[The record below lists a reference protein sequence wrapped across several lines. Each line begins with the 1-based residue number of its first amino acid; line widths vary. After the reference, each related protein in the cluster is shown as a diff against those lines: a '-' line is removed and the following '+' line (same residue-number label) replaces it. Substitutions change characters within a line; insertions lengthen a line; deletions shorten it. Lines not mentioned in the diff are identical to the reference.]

1 MTNQQ
6 ATPRPHL
13 GVISD
18 ETGPSLDACIAFA
31 VEKGLDQ
38 IEIRMVDGIA
48 PLSLTD
54 EQAKDAN
61 ARIRAAGLSVAG
73 IATPLLKW
81 EAPGKKAADQ
91 GDQFG
96 FSREGRSDD
105 ELVMACVHL
114 AGLFETR
121 NLRIFSYLTH
131 EGFVMDDLKPA
142 FDNLLEHAEKH
153 DMVLRL
159 ENEPVC
165 NIARFDQLADVVEL
179 YDTPRLEALPDI
191 GNSAQIGEFPESSLV
206 QRVLRHTHHIH
217 FKDYSKAAGKFVALG
232 TGEVKLDEYMA
243 EIAGGANGKQ
253 LSFSLETHTH
263 DDPMSGTRASATQL
277 IKTTNAHFENN

>member
-1 MTNQQ
+1 MSNEHT
-6 ATPRPHL
+6 TPRPQL

-18 ETGPSLDACIAFA
+18 ETGPSLDGCIAFA
-31 VEKGLDQ
+31 NEFGFEH

-54 EQAKDAN
+54 QQAKEAN
-61 ARIRAAGLSVAG
+61 AKIRAAGLTVSG

-81 EAPGKKAADQ
+81 EMPGKTALDL

-105 ELVMACVHL
+105 DLTEACIHL
-114 AGLFETR
+114 ADIFETR

-131 EGFVMDDLKPA
+131 QGFVMDDLKPA
-142 FDNLLEHAEKH
+142 FDRLLEHAEKH
-153 DMVLRL
+153 DRYLRL

-165 NIARFDQLADVVEL
+165 NIARFDQLADIVEL
-179 YDTPRLEALPDI
+179 YDTNRLQPLPDI
-191 GNSAQIGEFPESSLV
+191 GNSASIEEFPDATLV
-206 QRVLRHTHHIH
+206 ARVMQRTEHVH
-217 FKDYSKAAGKFVALG
+217 FKDWGGEKFVPLG
-232 TGEVKLDEYMA
+232 TGVVKLRDYMA
-243 EIAGGANGKQ
+243 AVADSTKGRQ

-263 DDPMSGTRASATQL
+263 DDPLGGTQASAKELHRQRDAL
-277 IKTTNAHFENN
+277 WPAA